1 VFVGDGRAKHDAEL
15 LAASKGLS
23 QTVTFLGRHSI
34 TEMPSLFVH
43 ADVMLIS
50 LIKHPIFAMTIPG
63 KTQTYMAARKPIV
76 TIMDGVGND
85 VVNKAQCG
93 LTAGAEDYEAL
104 ARNVITLS
112 QTNRDELLAM
122 GQRAGDYY
130 RENFSRDS
138 VVSRIIENL

>member
-15 LAASKGLS
+15 LADSKGLS
-23 QTVTFLGRHSI
+23 QTVTFLGRYSI

-50 LIKHPIFAMTIPG
+50 LIKHPTFAMTIPG

-93 LTAGAEDYEAL
+93 LTAGAEDYETL

-112 QTNRDELLAM
+112 QTDRAELLDM

-130 RENFSRDS
+130 RENFSRSS
-138 VVSRIIENL
+138 VVNRIIENL